1 MNHKLLVSPPTNPR
15 HAAHSSALAMAEK
28 YDHTLRLRL
37 LRLNMLNAALE
48 VRVPKGDGGALGT
61 SMMGGESISA
71 SLRRL
76 GQMSGF

>member
-1 MNHKLLVSPPTNPR
+1 LLIGDHKLLVSPPTNPR

-37 LRLNMLNAALE
+37 LRLNMLNSALE
-48 VRVPKGDGGALGT
+48 VRVPKSDGGT
-61 SMMGGESISA
+61 SMMGGESIGA

-76 GQMSGF
+76 DQMSGF